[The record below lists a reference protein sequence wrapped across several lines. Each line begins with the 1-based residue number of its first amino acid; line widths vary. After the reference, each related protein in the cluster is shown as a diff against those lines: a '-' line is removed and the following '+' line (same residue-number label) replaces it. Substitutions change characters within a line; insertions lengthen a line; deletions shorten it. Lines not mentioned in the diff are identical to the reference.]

1 MTVPFTPSASADSA
15 IHAVS
20 VRWQRHQ
27 RLLTAPITPSASTDS
42 AIHAISVCWQ
52 RHQHLLTAP
61 SASADSAIHAITVCW
76 QRQSR
81 HQHPLT
87 ASIMLNLG
95 VHCKLLVRSVQY
107 GADSRRVWHWSRHTG
122 ADCANHAKFAPFT
135 PLHPWKVPWRYT
147 EPMVRVISYPQEKE
161 QKIWRKFWR
170 MEPIWVP
177 HSLSQSMGGS
187 WWKTAIEDDDKRSM
201 MNTQLLLKEW
211 ELIEAEEYLNSGKFC
226 VYWRHLV
233 VLK

>member
-1 MTVPFTPSASADSA
+1 MASSASADSA
-15 IHAVS
+15 FHANGF
-20 VRWQRHQ
+20 RWQRHSYYQ
-27 RLLTAPITPSASTDS
+27 RMLS
-42 AIHAISVCWQ
+42 
-52 RHQHLLTAP
+52 AP
-61 SASADSAIHAITVCW
+61 SASADIANHAISIHW
-76 QRQSR
+76 QRHSR
-81 HQHPLT
+81 HQLLLT
-87 ASIMLNLG
+87 APIMLNLG
-95 VHCKLLVRSVQY
+95 IVCVMIVWTSRVHCKLLVRSMQY